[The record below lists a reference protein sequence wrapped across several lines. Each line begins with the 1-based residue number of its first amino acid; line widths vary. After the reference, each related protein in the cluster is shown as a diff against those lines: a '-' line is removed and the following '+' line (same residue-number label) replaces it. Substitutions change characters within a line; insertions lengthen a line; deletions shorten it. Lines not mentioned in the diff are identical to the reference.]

1 MESEMIMSGI
11 ALIVA
16 VVGTIVALVNHKRI
30 RSNCCG
36 REMSISFDVE
46 ATTPPRIVVPNPMVT
61 AV

>member
-30 RSNCCG
+30 RSKCCG
-36 REMSISFDVE
+36 REMSISFDLE
-46 ATTPPRIVVPNPMVT
+46 ATTPPRIVVPNPVT